1 MKQIFNQDDDMLKFY
16 SKKCLNAH
24 KSISGVEN
32 YLYVL
37 DQILNYD
44 ENFYEINEHY
54 EKFNITKNELEALN
68 AIDYHKEKISLC
80 MIVRDEEKFIK
91 RNLDNHVRY
100 FNEIIILDTGSTD
113 STMSILKKYEKE
125 NSNIKIYT
133 ANWENDF
140 SKARNYAKSFAT
152 NNWILFLD
160 ADEIISK
167 KDIEKLFKIAAA
179 FKNFKFKEYL
189 AFAIN
194 VLNVEQNIEITT
206 MQRFFYNS
214 KFINYYGI
222 IHEYVVVNSEIAN
235 FSALQLNIR
244 IKHYGYKKSIIKEK
258 EKSKRNIEL
267 LEIMLNKDP
276 DNLRWLYYYTRE
288 SIGIVADEKLIE
300 CIENTINISKIKNNG
315 KMLIS
320 DYELEILYNLH
331 ILYLRQ
337 NKYDACLNIMSILE
351 KNCGEKYDIFFNKI
365 YLQLLI
371 YRKDI
376 SLMLVETL
384 KYRKKHFER
393 NVSYIDNDGYH
404 IDLLIAVLLFEMGD
418 FKKSKKYF
426 DFLNGKINIKNYFPI
441 LEEAIHLLDNY

>member
-32 YLYVL
+32 FLYVL

-276 DNLRWLYYYTRE
+276 DNLRWLYYYNIE
-288 SIGIVADEKLIE
+288 SIGILDDEKLIE
-300 CIENTINISKIKNNG
+300 CIENTINIREIKNN
-315 KMLIS
+315 
-320 DYELEILYNLH
+320 
-331 ILYLRQ
+331 
-337 NKYDACLNIMSILE
+337 
-351 KNCGEKYDIFFNKI
+351 
-365 YLQLLI
+365 
-371 YRKDI
+371 
-376 SLMLVETL
+376 
-384 KYRKKHFER
+384 
-393 NVSYIDNDGYH
+393 
-404 IDLLIAVLLFEMGD
+404 
-418 FKKSKKYF
+418 
-426 DFLNGKINIKNYFPI
+426 
-441 LEEAIHLLDNY
+441 